1 MRIRNYATALS
12 AAGIAAAL
20 LTACGGG
27 SGHSSAGAATSSASV
42 PAKTVSV
49 TDQADSNWAGYVAA
63 SNPTT
68 KTGFSGVSGGWTQ
81 PAANCGAGSPSDSA
95 FWVGIGGYTGTHLE
109 QIGTSADCAKNGQV
123 VYYAWYE
130 LVPAAEVPVAM
141 TVQPGDRFSA
151 HVGVSGDTVT
161 VSLSD
166 LTRHTT
172 FSKRLRTGSPTVSS
186 AEWIAEAPSR
196 CVSSSS
202 QDCHVLSLAD
212 FGNVTF
218 TGASASAGGRTGSI
232 TSGLGAVSALT
243 LEASQSYG
251 RMYATSAGANASPGA
266 LSGNGSS
273 FSVAWQRPQAQAPAT
288 IVVIIPSGP
297 LYHWPE
303 RLSLTP
309 HDSGLSLTPHDSGIR
324 VDNVA
329 QGPLGYPERNIDHH
343 LNQTR

>member
-1 MRIRNYATALS
+1 MRIRNYAIALS

-27 SGHSSAGAATSSASV
+27 SGHPSAGAATSSAPV
-42 PAKTVSV
+42 PAAKTVSV

-63 SNPTT
+63 SSPAA
-68 KTGFSGVSGGWTQ
+68 KASFSGVSGGWTQ
-81 PAANCGAGSPSDSA
+81 PAANCGAGSPSNSA

-109 QIGTSADCAKNGQV
+109 QIGTSADCSKTGQA

-130 LVPAAEVPVAM
+130 LVPAAEVPVTM
-141 TVQPGDRFSA
+141 TVAPGDRFSA

-166 LTRHTT
+166 LTRHAT
-172 FSKRLRTGSPTVSS
+172 FSKRLQMTSPTVSS

-218 TGASASAGGRTGSI
+218 TGASASAGGRTGPI

-243 LEASQSYG
+243 LEASPGFG
-251 RMYATSAGANASPGA
+251 RMYATSAQANASPGA

-273 FSVAWQRPQAQAPAT
+273 FSVAWQRPQQAPAP
-288 IVVIIPSGP
+288 VVVVIPSGP
-297 LYHWPE
+297 LYH
-303 RLSLTP
+303 
-309 HDSGLSLTPHDSGIR
+309 
-324 VDNVA
+324 
-329 QGPLGYPERNIDHH
+329 
-343 LNQTR
+343 